1 MRRQP
6 AGARRPPLSETF
18 ALGALLAAAGG
29 FLDAYTYLLRGGV
42 FANAQTGNH
51 AAVNAEAALMN
62 IEDLNGIVAV
72 RITGVENHIIQA
84 GTDYA
89 ENNAGD
95 HAVEELILIDM
106 HFFAAQAGI
115 EESQNQTDGNDDAV
129 PVHCTEL
136 KRTNLNGSKLKG
148 DRVHVKFNAQPG
160 KGYLIHMFHHFSA
173 EK

>member
-1 MRRQP
+1 
-6 AGARRPPLSETF
+6 
-18 ALGALLAAAGG
+18 
-29 FLDAYTYLLRGGV
+29 
-42 FANAQTGNH
+42 
-51 AAVNAEAALMN
+51 
-62 IEDLNGIVAV
+62 
-72 RITGVENHIIQA
+72 
-84 GTDYA
+84 
-89 ENNAGD
+89 
-95 HAVEELILIDM
+95 M

-148 DRVHVKFNAQPG
+148 DRVHVKFDTQPG